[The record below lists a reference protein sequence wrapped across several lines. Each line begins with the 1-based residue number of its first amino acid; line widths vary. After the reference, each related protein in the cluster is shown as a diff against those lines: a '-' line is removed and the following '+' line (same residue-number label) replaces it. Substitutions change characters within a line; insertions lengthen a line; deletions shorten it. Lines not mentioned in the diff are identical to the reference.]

1 MGLVTICGRV
11 VLSVPVTY
19 RAAHFLSL
27 EEHFRTA
34 HIHTDMG
41 NLLND
46 PPFVY
51 PNSRKPSPPVDRPNP
66 TIAPQPLKWQPNSHS
81 PTPQSRCDLS
91 RGVSASSRVEESLGD
106 GPLDVQ
112 SLPIISGRPGSGI
125 LLLTEAPGAQH
136 PHPSEAPNRSKPGIK
151 T

>member
-1 MGLVTICGRV
+1 GLGCADGTSLGQCGTEV
-11 VLSVPVTY
+11 SV
-19 RAAHFLSL
+19 
-27 EEHFRTA
+27 
-34 HIHTDMG
+34 
-41 NLLND
+41 
-46 PPFVY
+46 
-51 PNSRKPSPPVDRPNP
+51 
-66 TIAPQPLKWQPNSHS
+66 
-81 PTPQSRCDLS
+81 
-91 RGVSASSRVEESLGD
+91 SSRVEESLGD